1 VVHIKGCVII
11 IFSARNDEHRTF
23 TDIYFIRKLKT
34 NILIIGQLN
43 KITYEIFI
51 KSSVMCIKDEER
63 RVLAKI
69 PHTPNQL
76 YVLYANIVQP
86 VCYLACAEEGS
97 WRWHAQ
103 LGHLNF

>member
-1 VVHIKGCVII
+1 
-11 IFSARNDEHRTF
+11 
-23 TDIYFIRKLKT
+23 
-34 NILIIGQLN
+34 
-43 KITYEIFI
+43 
-51 KSSVMCIKDEER
+51 MCIKDEER

-69 PHTPNQL
+69 PRTPNQL

-86 VCYLACAEEGS
+86 VCYLARVEEGS